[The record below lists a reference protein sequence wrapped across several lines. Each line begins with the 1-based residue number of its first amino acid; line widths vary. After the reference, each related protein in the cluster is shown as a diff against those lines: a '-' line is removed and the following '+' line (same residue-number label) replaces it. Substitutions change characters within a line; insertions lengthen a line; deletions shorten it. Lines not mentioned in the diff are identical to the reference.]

1 MLTAPKSEPLLRIE
15 GLTKTYSQGRWWE
28 KRFDSKALDGVDLTL
43 EAGKTLALVGK
54 SGSGKTTLAMC
65 VAMLEK
71 PDSGKIWFDGCEL
84 LSLPKSERAVL
95 RPRIQLIF
103 QDSAAAL
110 PTRFSAAQIIEE
122 PLVIKHRGWAS
133 ARGKVKERSALVLEL
148 MARVGLPPGWANRR
162 PHQFSGG
169 ERQRLAIARSLA
181 LQPSLLILDEPF
193 TGLDL
198 SVRGQIV
205 NLLLALQADL
215 SLTFLY
221 ISHDL
226 DLLRHFSDRVAV
238 MDRGRIVEQA
248 SVTDLFRSPTQA
260 ETHPL
265 LTQAL
270 LACRGMRSHG

>member
-1 MLTAPKSEPLLRIE
+1 MEAEPRLTAPNSEILLRIE
-15 GLTKTYSQGRWWE
+15 GLHKTYSQGCWWE
-28 KRFDSKALDGVDLTL
+28 KRFASKALDGVDLVL

-71 PDSGKIWFDGCEL
+71 PDSGRIWFNGCNL
-84 LSLPKSERAVL
+84 LSLSKSERAAL

-103 QDSAAAL
+103 QDSVAAL
-110 PTRFSAAQIIEE
+110 PGRFSAAQIIEE
-122 PLVIKHRGWAS
+122 PLVIQGRCSAS
-133 ARGKVKERSALVLEL
+133 ANNRVDKKARADIVAEL
-148 MARVGLPPGWANRR
+148 IAKVGLPPGSANRR

-169 ERQRLAIARSLA
+169 ERQRLAIARALTLA
-181 LQPSLLILDEPF
+181 PKLLILDEPF

-215 SLTFLY
+215 SLTYLY

-226 DLLRHFSDRVAV
+226 DMVRHFSDNVAV
-238 MDRGRIVEQA
+238 MERGRVVEHA
-248 SVTDLFRSPTQA
+248 TVSDFFRS
-260 ETHPL
+260 
-265 LTQAL
+265 
-270 LACRGMRSHG
+270 RMRSAT

>member
-1 MLTAPKSEPLLRIE
+1 MLTSSKSEPLLRIE
-15 GLTKTYSQGRWWE
+15 GLSKAYSQGHWWE
-28 KRFDSKALDGVDLTL
+28 KRFRSQALDGVDLTL
-43 EAGKTLALVGK
+43 DAGKTLALVGK
-54 SGSGKTTLAMC
+54 SGSGKTSLAMC
-65 VAMLEK
+65 VAMLDQ
-71 PDSGKIWFDGCEL
+71 PDSGTVLFDGCDI
-84 LSLPKSERAVL
+84 LSLAKSERATV

-110 PTRFSAAQIIEE
+110 PARFSAAQIIEE
-122 PLVIKHRGWAS
+122 PLVIQDRYGDS
-133 ARGKVKERSALVLEL
+133 VKKKDRSDLVAEL
-148 MARVGLPPGWANRR
+148 MAKVGLPPGWANRR

-198 SVRGQIV
+198 SIRGQIV
-205 NLLLALQADL
+205 NLLLALQAEL

-226 DLLRHFSDRVAV
+226 DLVRYFSDSVAV
-238 MDRGRIVEQA
+238 MDRGKVVEQA
-248 SVTDLFRSPTQA
+248 SVTDLFRGPIRA
-260 ETHPL
+260 ATHPL

-270 LACRGMRSHG
+270 LACRGQRSHG

>member
-1 MLTAPKSEPLLRIE
+1 LLATSKSEPLLRIE
-15 GLTKTYSQGRWWE
+15 ALTKTYSQGRFWE
-28 KRFDSKALDGVDLTL
+28 KRFACKALDRVDLTL

-71 PDSGKIWFDGCEL
+71 PDSGKIWFEGLDL
-84 LSLPKSERAVL
+84 LSLSMSERTFL
-95 RPRIQLIF
+95 RPRIQMIF

-110 PTRFSAAQIIEE
+110 PAHFSAAEIIEE
-122 PLVIKHRGWAS
+122 PLVIQHRYSTSPNAKK
-133 ARGKVKERSALVLEL
+133 ARLGVVTDL
-148 MARVGLPPGWANRR
+148 MAKVGLPPAWAGRR

-215 SLTFLY
+215 SLTYLC
-221 ISHDL
+221 ISHDI
-226 DLLRHFSDRVAV
+226 DLLQHFADLAAV
-238 MDRGRIVEQA
+238 MDRGRIVEQRA
-248 SVTDLFRSPTQA
+248 
-260 ETHPL
+260 
-265 LTQAL
+265 
-270 LACRGMRSHG
+270 

>member
-1 MLTAPKSEPLLRIE
+1 MTSLKSKPLLRVE
-15 GLTKTYSQGRWWE
+15 GLTKTYLSGQWWE
-28 KRFDSKALDGVDLTL
+28 KRVAVNALDRVNLTL
-43 EAGKTLALVGK
+43 EPGETLALVGK

-71 PDSGKIWFDGCEL
+71 PDSGKIFFDGQDVL
-84 LSLPKSERAVL
+84 ALQTPKRTLL

-110 PTRFSAAQIIEE
+110 PARFSAAQIIEE
-122 PLVIKHRGWAS
+122 PLAIRRRCS
-133 ARGKVKERSALVLEL
+133 AKERSHLALDL
-148 MARVGLPPGWANRR
+148 MEKVGLPPGWANRR

-181 LQPSLLILDEPF
+181 LLPSLLILDEPF

-198 SVRGQIV
+198 SIRAQIV

-226 DLLRHFSDRVAV
+226 DLIQHFSDHVAV
-238 MDRGRIVEQA
+238 MDRGRIVEHA
-248 SVTDLFRSPTQA
+248 SVADLFRDPQHVA
-260 ETHPL
+260 
-265 LTQAL
+265 TQAL
-270 LACRGMRSHG
+270 LACGSAYSHG